1 MERQRERPSKKESKQ
16 VTSESV
22 GIFVGLIYSWLFS
35 YESVLKPRLGQKQLN
50 MFRNVWWFGR
60 TNQYGLSEIF
70 LNRENIFPLLE
81 LHYPELPFFFFFKR
95 ARLWK
100 RKKRALFKDPVISQK
115 SQLLFHSHK
124 SGIIGWNGEKSFSI
138 VLNGY
143 KAPSIIALLLFSL
156 CDLSGFGGNK
166 ICSWIL

>member
-35 YESVLKPRLGQKQLN
+35 FESVLKPRLGQKQLN

-81 LHYPELPFFFFFKR
+81 LHYPELPFFFFLKGPVCE
-95 ARLWK
+95 K
-100 RKKRALFKDPVISQK
+100 GKKEPSLKI
-115 SQLLFHSHK
+115 LLFHKNLSCFFTATK
-124 SGIIGWNGEKSFSI
+124 VELLGEMGKNHSR
-138 VLNGY
+138 
-143 KAPSIIALLLFSL
+143 LF
-156 CDLSGFGGNK
+156 
-166 ICSWIL
+166 